1 MLDKTGVPTK
11 QQVLSVFPSTRELT
25 SLKAIIECYEEI
37 PCNPCE
43 SHCPFDAISVGEN
56 INTRPQLVVD
66 RCVGC
71 GICVAICP
79 GVAIMLAKVNEDKAT
94 FTIPYEFNPKPNVQD
109 VWHAINR
116 EGRIIGD
123 AVVTRVI
130 DTPKQNH
137 TALISVVVDQSLLH
151 DFITIRSKDD

>member
-1 MLDKTGVPTK
+1 MLNKTGIPTK
-11 QQVLSVFPSTRELT
+11 QHVLSVFPATHELS

-43 SHCPFDAISVGEN
+43 SHCPFDAIIVGKN
-56 INTRPQLVVD
+56 INTRPQLIVD

-79 GVAIMLAKVNEDKAT
+79 GVAIMLAKVNEQKAS

-116 EGRIIGD
+116 EGHIIGD
-123 AVVTRVI
+123 AVITRVV

-137 TALISVVVDQSLLH
+137 TALISVVVDRTLLH
-151 DFITIRSKDD
+151 DFITIRSKDE

>member
-1 MLDKTGVPTK
+1 MLDKTGIPTK
-11 QQVLSVFPSTRELT
+11 QQVLSVFPKTHELT

-43 SHCPFDAISVGEN
+43 SHCPFDAIVVGEN

-79 GVAIMLAKVNEDKAT
+79 GVAIMLAKVNEHKAS
-94 FTIPYEFNPKPNVQD
+94 FTIPYEFNPKPQVQD
-109 VWHAINR
+109 VCNAINR
-116 EGRIIGD
+116 EGQIIGD
-123 AVVTRVI
+123 ALITRVV

-137 TALISVVVDQSLLH
+137 TALISVVVDRTLLH
-151 DFITIRSKDD
+151 DFITIRSKDE

>member
-1 MLDKTGVPTK
+1 MLDKTGVAT
-11 QQVLSVFPSTRELT
+11 QQQILSVFPKKEELS

-43 SHCPFDAISVGEN
+43 SHCPFDAIHIGDN
-56 INTRPQLVVD
+56 INTRPQLIVD

-79 GVAIMLAKVNEDKAT
+79 GVAIMLAKVNQDKAT
-94 FTIPYEFNPKPNVQD
+94 FTIPYEFNPKPKVQEI
-109 VWHAINR
+109 WHAINR
-116 EGRIIGD
+116 HGQIIDD
-123 AVVTRVI
+123 AIVTRVV

-137 TALISVVVDQSLLH
+137 TALITVVMDQSLLH
-151 DFITIRSKDD
+151 DFITIRSKDE